1 MNKTNSHYA
10 KISCLNDIHREIET
24 LEYLI
29 EKKEK
34 IINNDI
40 NDIKASFNLFSIVK
54 KTLNNIT
61 PYISI
66 GLSAAGMV
74 AKLLSKKKLIF

>member
-1 MNKTNSHYA
+1 MNKNNSHYV

-24 LEYLI
+24 LECLI

-34 IINNDI
+34 IIYNDI

-54 KTLNNIT
+54 KTFNNIT

-66 GLSAAGMV
+66 GLSVAGMV